1 MTAVAAIERN
11 LAAAVIAAA
20 WRLDLMDPTKRDQ
33 LTAIARSHFKS
44 GVLYYK
50 KGDYGRAINEYTSAI
65 QFTPTYADA
74 YVGRYREGRRTA
86 GILDVRDTR
95 PHRD

>member
-33 LTAIARSHFKS
+33 LTAMARSHFKS

-50 KGDYGRAINEYTSAI
+50 KGDYGRD
-65 QFTPTYADA
+65 Q
-74 YVGRYREGRRTA
+74 
-86 GILDVRDTR
+86 
-95 PHRD
+95 